1 MKSTPL
7 TCAAVLLLTLSLSD
21 SADAIRCRQWDRL
34 GPAQKEA
41 TIQGLIDGLARNN
54 SVRQTNVNLVTVTRC
69 LNGKAYRMQ
78 DEFDGACARGMS
90 ESLDVL
96 DRIFKTYAWSCI
108 R

>member
-1 MKSTPL
+1 MKR
-7 TCAAVLLLTLSLSD
+7 AALLVLLLLSLPLP
-21 SADAIRCRQWDRL
+21 ADATRCRQWDRM

-54 SVRQTNVNLVTVTRC
+54 SVRQTGVNLVTVRRC
-69 LNGKAYRMQ
+69 LEGKAWRIQ

-96 DRIFKTYAWSCI
+96 DRIFKSYAWSCI

>member
-69 LNGKAYRMQ
+69 LCFAYTDSVDTWRSSSHW
-78 DEFDGACARGMS
+78 RS
-90 ESLDVL
+90 
-96 DRIFKTYAWSCI
+96 
-108 R
+108 